1 VYETGTC
8 DGMAMV
14 QYNLAEG
21 RYVFDTH
28 TVGVGKDIRYVTEPD
43 GPRYKSSFYTS
54 DNLRAI
60 SER

>member
-1 VYETGTC
+1 
-8 DGMAMV
+8 MAMV
-14 QYNLAEG
+14 QYNLLEG

-28 TVGVGKDIRYVTEPD
+28 TVSAGKDIRWATEPNS
-43 GPRYKSSFYTS
+43 PRFKSSFYTS